1 MMMLGSRNSN
11 IFLKKI
17 NQFFGVI
24 TIRKMLIANSYYLVN
39 SIVDFLQI
47 QTIPSQIYNEQISST
62 VLIKSCRLRIRK
74 WFRKRYTTI
83 DQFILAKNISNKRIR
98 ETLTFAIFNFLKSD
112 LVTTLDNY
120 SYACV

>member
-1 MMMLGSRNSN
+1 MPRFPLLFLSNHAVSESESGSER
-11 IFLKKI
+11 
-17 NQFFGVI
+17 
-24 TIRKMLIANSYYLVN
+24 
-39 SIVDFLQI
+39 D
-47 QTIPSQIYNEQISST
+47 IS
-62 VLIKSCRLRIRK
+62 
-74 WFRKRYTTI
+74 TI

>member
-1 MMMLGSRNSN
+1 
-11 IFLKKI
+11 
-17 NQFFGVI
+17 
-24 TIRKMLIANSYYLVN
+24 MLIANSYYLVN

>member
-1 MMMLGSRNSN
+1 MNRFPLLFLSNHAVSESESGSER
-11 IFLKKI
+11 
-17 NQFFGVI
+17 
-24 TIRKMLIANSYYLVN
+24 
-39 SIVDFLQI
+39 D
-47 QTIPSQIYNEQISST
+47 IS
-62 VLIKSCRLRIRK
+62 
-74 WFRKRYTTI
+74 TI